1 MANAVAK
8 GALRRAQKAK
18 DDEFYTRIED
28 VERELAFYPGA
39 FTGKR
44 VYCPCDGPEARH
56 AVLPRPSSTLLLG
69 LTTQP

>member
-1 MANAVAK
+1 MSTARKALDAAK
-8 GALRRAQKAK
+8 RVK

-28 VERELAFYPGA
+28 IEKELAFYPGA
-39 FTGKR
+39 FEGKR

-56 AVLPRPSSTLLLG
+56 AVLPRPSSTLLPG